1 MENPLPSPRRK
12 LRVYLDPREQFRSYL
27 ERKQR
32 WACLVVHRR
41 GGKTFGCI
49 QDLLNRALTHKRE
62 GPALRYAYLAPTR
75 DQTKDIAWGYLK
87 QFTSTMPDIKVHEAD
102 LQITLPNKATIRLY
116 SGEAYERLRGIYLDG
131 VVIDEFADI
140 DPQAWFAVIRPCLSD
155 YQGWATMIGTP
166 KGRDN
171 FWRLW
176 ESALLDPSWFT
187 LRLKASESGILD
199 PQELADIQRGTP
211 KHIFEQEYETSFDI
225 GRPGAIYSK
234 SISDARAAKRISDDV
249 LWFKEVPVYASF
261 DVGAPL
267 NQRCW
272 IWSLMGDRIN
282 FLECLSGG
290 EGCAT
295 PADWAG
301 RLMQKQYRYGAVF
314 IPHDAAQ
321 VNGGL
326 WQEALKTGGLANVV
340 PVPRQSSVWD
350 GINLALDAF
359 PRVWFNESG
368 CRAGLESLD
377 AYHSKEERDGVTIR
391 AVPNHDWSSHGADA
405 FSLAFQAIKNGLV
418 IDRTAIPRMAMNGG
432 GAPQVVMGYRG
443 E

>member
-1 MENPLPSPRRK
+1 MAVTVEIVPRPQ
-12 LRVYLDPREQFRSYL
+12 LESYL
-27 ERKQR
+27 HRKER
-32 WACLVVHRR
+32 WACMVLHRR
-41 GGKTFGCI
+41 AGKSFVCI
-49 QDLLNRALTHKRE
+49 QDLIVKALTNKRRD
-62 GPALRYAYLAPTR
+62 PAPRYAYIAPTR
-75 DQTKDIAWGYLK
+75 EQAKDIAWKYLSGFAAQIPGTQVNK
-87 QFTSTMPDIKVHEAD
+87 AE
-102 LQITLPNKATIRLY
+102 LQITFESGASIRLY

-131 VVIDEFADI
+131 IVMDEAADI
-140 DPQAWFAVIRPCLSD
+140 DPAAWDTVIRPTLSD
-155 YQGWATMIGTP
+155 YMGFATWVGTP
-166 KGRDN
+166 KGRDS
-171 FWRLW
+171 FYQTYTR
-176 ESALLDPSWFT
+176 ALLDHNWFT
-187 LRLKASESGILD
+187 LLLKASDSGII
-199 PQELADIQRGTP
+199 PQEELDDIRRGTNNNA
-211 KHIFEQEYETSFDI
+211 FMQEYECSFSI
-225 GRPGAIYSK
+225 ARRGAIYAP
-234 SISDARAAKRISDDV
+234 SIEEARIQKRISDDV

-340 PVPRQSSVWD
+340 PVPRQYSVWD

-418 IDRTAIPRMAMNGG
+418 IDRTAIPRMAMNGS